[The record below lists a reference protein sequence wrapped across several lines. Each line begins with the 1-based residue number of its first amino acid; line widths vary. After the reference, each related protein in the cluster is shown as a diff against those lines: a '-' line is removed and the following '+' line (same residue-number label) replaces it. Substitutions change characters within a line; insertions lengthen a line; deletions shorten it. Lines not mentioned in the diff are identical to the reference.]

1 MNLMVKL
8 PKWGAQR
15 VCISVMG
22 SRQGLS
28 NGFTGIQLD
37 EKRVMRVSALAGTNT
52 DNEKDSIGSA
62 HAEASSGMSV

>member
-37 EKRVMRVSALAGTNT
+37 EKRVMRGSALAGTNT
-52 DNEKDSIGSA
+52 DNVG
-62 HAEASSGMSV
+62 

>member
-1 MNLMVKL
+1 VCRKKRSTNIASIPMNLMVKL

-37 EKRVMRVSALAGTNT
+37 EKRVMRGSALAGTNT
-52 DNEKDSIGSA
+52 DNG
-62 HAEASSGMSV
+62 G